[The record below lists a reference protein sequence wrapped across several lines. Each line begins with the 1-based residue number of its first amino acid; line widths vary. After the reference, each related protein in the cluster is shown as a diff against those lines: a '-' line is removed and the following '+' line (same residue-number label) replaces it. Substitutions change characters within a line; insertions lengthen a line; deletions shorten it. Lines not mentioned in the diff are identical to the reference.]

1 MEDKTPRATKNRF
14 PGVLWLLPIFF
25 GLLGGIVAAMIS
37 SMKYQA
43 SWWEL
48 ATVGGIITVLQ
59 ILAYVL
65 FFEAI
70 FSSIY

>member
-1 MEDKTPRATKNRF
+1 MEKQDTQATKNKF

-48 ATVGGIITVLQ
+48 ATVGGIVTVLE
-59 ILAYVL
+59 ILVYVL
-65 FFEAI
+65 FLAVI

>member
-1 MEDKTPRATKNRF
+1 MKSRF

-25 GLLGGIVAAMIS
+25 GVLGGTIAAMIA

-48 ATVGGIITVLQ
+48 FVTGLIITAVLGLVY
-59 ILAYVL
+59 ILLVASVL
-65 FFEAI
+65 VI
-70 FSSIY
+70 